1 MPTCIKVLPL
11 GTRLGDDAAA
21 GAEINGTHAFIVAD
35 SACSTDLRIYTAQE
49 IAALT
54 SVGPG
59 SGSGSGSPSVPDA
72 ALMRETFFLSF
83 GLVVGVWFVGKCV
96 GAVLRLIKGEDRE
109 FV

>member
-21 GAEINGTHAFIVAD
+21 GAEINSTHAFVVAD
-35 SACSTDLRIYTAQE
+35 AACSTDLRIYTAQE

-54 SVGPG
+54 SAGPG
-59 SGSGSGSPSVPDA
+59 SGSGTPSVPDA

-83 GLVVGVWFVGKCV
+83 GLVIGVWFVGKCA
-96 GAVLRLIKGEDRE
+96 GAVLRLIRGEDRE
-109 FV
+109 FS